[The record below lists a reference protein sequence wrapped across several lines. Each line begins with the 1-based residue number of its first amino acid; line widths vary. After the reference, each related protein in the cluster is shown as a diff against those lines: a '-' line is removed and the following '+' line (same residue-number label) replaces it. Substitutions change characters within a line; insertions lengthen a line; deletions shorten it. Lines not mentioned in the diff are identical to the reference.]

1 MVFLDVLVLVGNDKR
16 VVLFFSSGFNF
27 YKYVLYEDFGYVVK
41 YIIYIIVMVIFF
53 GISEW
58 REEGFINYV
67 LKKLKI
73 MVN

>member
-27 YKYVLYEDFGYVVK
+27 YKCVLYEDFGYVVK
-41 YIIYIIVMVIFF
+41 YIICIIVMVIFF

-67 LKKLKI
+67 
-73 MVN
+73 

>member
-1 MVFLDVLVLVGNDKR
+1 M
-16 VVLFFSSGFNF
+16 VLFFSSGFNF

-41 YIIYIIVMVIFF
+41 YIICIIVMVIFF

-67 LKKLKI
+67 LKKIENNGKLDNFDKWMWFYI
-73 MVN
+73 VS

>member
-1 MVFLDVLVLVGNDKR
+1 MLVGNDKR

-73 MVN
+73 TVN

>member
-1 MVFLDVLVLVGNDKR
+1 M
-16 VVLFFSSGFNF
+16 VLFFSSGFNF

>member
-1 MVFLDVLVLVGNDKR
+1 MLVGNDKR

-41 YIIYIIVMVIFF
+41 YIICIIVMVIFF

>member
-1 MVFLDVLVLVGNDKR
+1 MLVGNDKR

-27 YKYVLYEDFGYVVK
+27 YKYVFYEDFGYVAK
-41 YIIYIIVMVIFF
+41 YIICIIVMVIFF

>member
-1 MVFLDVLVLVGNDKR
+1 MLVGNDKR

-27 YKYVLYEDFGYVVK
+27 YMYVLYEDFGYVVK

-73 MVN
+73 TVN

>member
-1 MVFLDVLVLVGNDKR
+1 M
-16 VVLFFSSGFNF
+16 VLFFSSGFNF

-67 LKKLKI
+67 LNKLKI

>member
-1 MVFLDVLVLVGNDKR
+1 MLVGNDKR